1 MSFGES
7 RINRSTLDRIMT
19 KIIIDQ
25 TLFTS

>member
-1 MSFGES
+1 MSFGEN

-25 TLFTS
+25 TLFIS